1 MSSTAL
7 TLMIITIISKI
18 TGLLREQFTS
28 YFLGTGSLADIY
40 STASNIPFTIFG
52 FIVAGIG
59 TSFIPIYNKIKK
71 EKGVKSADTY
81 TSNLVNI
88 LVIISLIIIG
98 ITIVFA
104 PWIVKIFAV
113 GYQGEKLDLTIKF
126 TRIISFATTTALV
139 SSVYIG
145 YLNLK
150 GSFVIPAMTGIIM
163 NVLNII
169 TFVIAYKFN
178 NFFIIAFGFLLSDIL
193 KYIFFPKSLRKE
205 HYKHSFGLDFKDEHI
220 KLMVS
225 MSIPIIISIAAV
237 DLSTIV
243 DQSLATWVSQ
253 GQHGA
258 VSSLRYSV
266 LILQLISGVIVVSI
280 STAIFPKMSDYA
292 VENKLA
298 KLKKTL
304 MESVMYAQLLVIPAM
319 IGAMVLVKPI
329 VSLIF
334 ERGVFDAESTKM
346 TANVLYFYL
355 PTLLGH
361 SIRDLTVRANYSL
374 RNIKAPVKIT
384 VIEQIL
390 NIILSVIFSYFMGVA
405 GLALGTSISTI
416 LGGVMMTAN
425 FRKTYGKI
433 NLKNFLISTAKVII
447 ASLIMGIFTY
457 YSFNYLTRFG
467 RAISFIGSILI
478 SMIVYAF
485 IIIFMQIPEVKKIIN
500 QLYRKLTNRKK

>member
-7 TLMIITIISKI
+7 ILMIITIVSKI

-71 EKGVKSADTY
+71 ERGVKSADTY

-88 LVIISLIIIG
+88 LVVISLVIIG
-98 ITIVFA
+98 LTIIFA

-113 GYQGEKLDLTIKF
+113 GYQGEKLELTIKF

-163 NVLNII
+163 NVLNMI
-169 TFVIAYKFN
+169 TFIVAYKFN

-193 KYIFFPKSLRKE
+193 KYVFFPKSLKKE
-205 HYKHSFGLDFKDEHI
+205 RYKHRIGLDFKDEHI

-243 DQSLATWVSQ
+243 DQSLATLVSK

-280 STAIFPKMSDYA
+280 ATAIFPKLSNYA
-292 VENKLA
+292 VENKLT

-329 VSLIF
+329 VSIIF
-334 ERGVFDAESTKM
+334 ERGVFDAQSTEM

-361 SIRDLTVRANYSL
+361 SLRDLTVRANYSL
-374 RNIKAPVKIT
+374 RNIKTPVKIT

-390 NIILSVIFSYFMGVA
+390 NIILSFIFSSFMGVA
-405 GLALGTSISTI
+405 GLALGTSIATI
-416 LGGVMMTAN
+416 LGGIMMIYN
-425 FRKTYGKI
+425 FRKHYGKI
-433 NLKNFLISTAKVII
+433 NLKNFSISTLKVLI
-447 ASLIMGIFTY
+447 ASLIMGFFTY
-457 YSFNYLTRFG
+457 LSFNYLSNYG
-467 RAISFIGSILI
+467 RAAAFIGSILI
-478 SMIVYAF
+478 SMIIYAF
-485 IIIFMQIPEVKKIIN
+485 IIILMRIPEVRKIIN
-500 QLYRKLTNRKK
+500 QIYRKFKKK

>member
-1 MSSTAL
+1 MNSTAL
-7 TLMIITIISKI
+7 ILMIITIVSKI

-71 EKGVKSADTY
+71 ERGVKSADTY

-88 LVIISLIIIG
+88 LVVISLIIIG
-98 ITIVFA
+98 LTIIFA

-163 NVLNII
+163 NVLNMI
-169 TFVIAYKFN
+169 TFIVAYKFN

-193 KYIFFPKSLRKE
+193 KYVFFPRSLKKE
-205 HYKHSFGLDFKDEHI
+205 RYKHKIGLDFKDEHI

-243 DQSLATWVSQ
+243 DQSLATLVSK

-280 STAIFPKMSDYA
+280 ATAIFPKLSNYA
-292 VENKLA
+292 VENKLP
-298 KLKKTL
+298 KLKRTL

-329 VSLIF
+329 VSIIF
-334 ERGVFDAESTKM
+334 ERGVFDAQSTEM

-374 RNIKAPVKIT
+374 RNIKTPVKIT

-390 NIILSVIFSYFMGVA
+390 NIILSFIFSSFMGVA
-405 GLALGTSISTI
+405 GLALGTSIATI
-416 LGGVMMTAN
+416 LGGIMMIYN
-425 FRKTYGKI
+425 FRRNYGKI
-433 NLKNFLISTAKVII
+433 NLKNFSISTLKVLI

-457 YSFNYLTRFG
+457 NSFNSLANFG
-467 RAISFIGSILI
+467 RILAFIGSILT

-485 IIIFMQIPEVKKIIN
+485 VIILMRIPEVRKIIN
-500 QLYRKLTNRKK
+500 QIYRKLKKK

>member
-1 MSSTAL
+1 MGSTAL

-52 FIVAGIG
+52 FIVAGVG

-71 EKGVKSADTY
+71 ERGMKSADEY

-88 LVIISLIIIG
+88 LVVVSLIIIG
-98 ITIVFA
+98 LTVIFA

-113 GYQGEKLDLTIKF
+113 GYGGEKLRLTVQF

-150 GSFVIPAMTGIIM
+150 GSFVVPAMTGIIM

-169 TFVIAYKFN
+169 TFLIAYKFN
-178 NFFIIAFGFLLSDIL
+178 NFFIIAFGFLISDIL
-193 KYIFFPKSLRKE
+193 KYVFFPKSLRKE
-205 HYKHSFGLDFKDEHI
+205 HYKHGWGLDFKDEHI
-220 KLMVS
+220 KMMIS

-243 DQSLATWVSQ
+243 DQSLATIVSK
-253 GQHGA
+253 GAHGA

-280 STAIFPKMSDYA
+280 ATAIFPKMSDYA
-292 VENKLA
+292 VENKLPQ
-298 KLKKTL
+298 LKKTL
-304 MESVMYAQLLVIPAM
+304 MESVMFAQLLVIPAM

-329 VSLIF
+329 VSIIF
-334 ERGVFDAESTKM
+334 ERGVFDAESTKI
-346 TANVLYFYL
+346 TAHVLYFYL

-361 SIRDLTVRANYSL
+361 SIRDLMVRANYSL
-374 RNIKAPVKIT
+374 RNIKTPVRIT
-384 VIEQIL
+384 VIEQVL
-390 NIILSVIFSYFMGVA
+390 NIVLSVIFSSFMGVA
-405 GLALGTSISTI
+405 GLALGTSIATI
-416 LGGVMMTAN
+416 LGGIMMTYK
-425 FRKTYGKI
+425 FRKKYGKI
-433 NLKNFLISTAKVII
+433 NLRNFLISTIKVIV

-457 YSFNYLTRFG
+457 TSYNYLAEFG
-467 RAISFIGSILI
+467 HAISFIGSVLI
-478 SMIVYAF
+478 S
-485 IIIFMQIPEVKKIIN
+485 IIIYAIIIILMRIPEVKKLIN
-500 QLYRKLTNRKK
+500 QIYRKLKK

>member
-7 TLMIITIISKI
+7 ILMIITIVSKI

-71 EKGVKSADTY
+71 ERGVKSADTY

-88 LVIISLIIIG
+88 LVVISLIIIG
-98 ITIVFA
+98 LTIIFA

-113 GYQGEKLDLTIKF
+113 GYHGEKLDLTIKF

-163 NVLNII
+163 NVLNMI
-169 TFVIAYKFN
+169 TFIVAYKFN

-193 KYIFFPKSLRKE
+193 KYVFFPRSLKKE
-205 HYKHSFGLDFKDEHI
+205 RYKHRIGLDFKDEHI

-243 DQSLATWVSQ
+243 DQSLATLVSK

-258 VSSLRYSV
+258 VSSLRYSI

-280 STAIFPKMSDYA
+280 ATAIFPKLSNYA
-292 VENKLA
+292 VENKLP

-329 VSLIF
+329 VSIIF
-334 ERGVFDAESTKM
+334 ERGVFDAQSTEM

-374 RNIKAPVKIT
+374 RNIKTPVKIT

-390 NIILSVIFSYFMGVA
+390 NIILSFIFSFFMGVA
-405 GLALGTSISTI
+405 GLALGTSIATI
-416 LGGVMMTAN
+416 LGGIMMIYN
-425 FRKTYGKI
+425 FRRNYGKI
-433 NLKNFLISTAKVII
+433 NLKNFSISTLKVLI

-457 YSFNYLTRFG
+457 NSFNSLASFG
-467 RAISFIGSILI
+467 RIIAFIGSILT

-485 IIIFMQIPEVKKIIN
+485 VIILMRIPEVRKIIN
-500 QLYRKLTNRKK
+500 QIYRKFKKK